1 MAPLPGIYYQVYQGK
16 IEELKET
23 SGNRDFSQG
32 ATASGVTAASAIA
45 ALQEAGSKLSR
56 DMINGSYQAF
66 QSVVNIV
73 LELIRQFYTAPRVF
87 RITNDTGENFVSFDN
102 SGMQAQEM
110 EVGFTGM
117 IAERKPVYD
126 IKVQAQKASPFT
138 KISQNELAKEMY
150 NLGFFNPQLADQA
163 LACLEM
169 MMFDGKEE
177 VIRKIAQNGTMY
189 QQMQQMQQT
198 MSQMAAVIAQSTGDT
213 RLLDAVGSMGPGEQP
228 IVSGGNG
235 KSAQLD
241 AMGNATME
249 AASSTAG
256 KARERAAKAA
266 TPKGAE

>member
-1 MAPLPGIYYQVYQGK
+1 M
-16 IEELKET
+16 
-23 SGNRDFSQG
+23 
-32 ATASGVTAASAIA
+32 
-45 ALQEAGSKLSR
+45 
-56 DMINGSYQAF
+56 
-66 QSVVNIV
+66 
-73 LELIRQFYTAPRVF
+73 
-87 RITNDTGENFVSFDN
+87 
-102 SGMQAQEM
+102 
-110 EVGFTGM
+110 GFTGM

-150 NLGFFNPQLADQA
+150 DLGFFNPQLADQA

-177 VIRKIAQNGTMY
+177 VMQKIAQNGTLY
-189 QQMQQMQQT
+189 QQIQQMQQT

-213 RLLDAVGSMGPGEQP
+213 RLLDAVGAMGPGEQP
-228 IVSGGNG
+228 IVSGGSS

-241 AMGNATME
+241 AMGNATRE
-249 AASSTAG
+249 AVSSTAG